1 MRKRYRPIHYPDY
14 IAKLFPDL
22 EEKKGQV
29 AEGTWRAVRTVT
41 FKVTDDC
48 NLNCSY
54 CYQTHKKKKS
64 MSFETAKQFVDQL
77 LSARGDQ
84 YISQDNTGGI
94 VIEFI
99 GGEPLLEIELIR
111 RICDY
116 VTERMILLHH
126 PWLEFHRFSI
136 CTNGIRYFD
145 KRFQEFLKEY
155 GNWTSLSITIDGNK
169 ELHDACRRFPDGSPS
184 YDLVE
189 KAVKHSLR
197 KYGNTGTKVTI
208 SPENIRFLY
217 ESMIHLHKIGFQD
230 VHANCVFED
239 VWDNQVHPAI
249 FYQQLKKLAE
259 YYIEQELV
267 ESHYCS
273 LFQEE
278 GFQPLEEKK
287 NENWCGATGQM
298 LACDPDGILYPCIR
312 FMETS
317 LGAEQEPMVI
327 GSLEE
332 GIGVSKYSQDCLSC
346 FRNITRKSQST
357 EECFSCPIADG
368 CAWCTAYNYQV
379 FGTPDKRAT
388 FICGMHRAR
397 ALANVYFW
405 NTYYRK
411 KGLLERKRCFLPY
424 EKAEGIVGKEEYE
437 MLQELAREEK
447 E

>member
-1 MRKRYRPIHYPDY
+1 MIKRYRPIHYPDY
-14 IAKLFPDL
+14 LAKVFPEL
-22 EEKKGQV
+22 EEKKEQV

-48 NLNCSY
+48 NLKCSY

-64 MSFETAKQFVDQL
+64 MSFKTAKRFVDQL
-77 LSARGDQ
+77 LSARGSQ

-99 GGEPLLEIELIR
+99 GGEPLLEMELIR
-111 RICDY
+111 KICDY
-116 VTERMILLHH
+116 LTEKMILLRH

-136 CTNGIRYFD
+136 CTNGILYFD

-184 YDLVE
+184 YDIVV
-189 KAVKHSLR
+189 KAVKHSLG

-208 SPENIRFLY
+208 SPENIAFLY
-217 ESMIHLHKIGFQD
+217 ESMVHLHQIGFRD
-230 VHANCVFED
+230 IHANCVFED

-249 FYQQLKKLAE
+249 FYQQLKKLAD
-259 YYIEQELV
+259 YYIKEDLV
-267 ESHYCS
+267 ESTYCS
-273 LFQEE
+273 LFLEHGFGSLQESE
-278 GFQPLEEKK
+278 
-287 NENWCGATGQM
+287 NENWCGGNGRM

-317 LGAEQEPMVI
+317 LGKEQEPMVI

-332 GIGVSKYSQDCLSC
+332 GVGASKQYQECLSC
-346 FRNITRKSQST
+346 LKSITRKSQST
-357 EECFSCPIADG
+357 EECFLCPVADG

-397 ALANVYFW
+397 SLANVYFW

-411 KGLLERKRCFLPY
+411 KGLSERMGCFLLY
-424 EKAEGIVGKEEYE
+424 EKAKEIVSKEEYE
-437 MLQELAREEK
+437 RLQQLAEEEK
-447 E
+447 R